1 MDCISS
7 QDTGNN
13 TQKMLTDEEKD
24 NKESDTTF
32 LRELTRTPLSK
43 VWTQYRHKK
52 WAQDPSLPPLED
64 LESQLVQMVPSYSAL

>member
-43 VWTQYRHKK
+43 VWNQYRHKK
-52 WAQDPSLPPLED
+52 WAHDPSLPPLED